1 MIARRWHGI
10 VPAAAAED
18 YLRLM
23 REVALPDYRGT
34 PGNRGA
40 WCLSRAEGDA
50 VHVEMLTFWDDVAS
64 IRRFA
69 GEDEKIAKYYDFD
82 DDYLVE
88 KEPHVLHFR
97 VFGEAR

>member
-1 MIARRWHGI
+1 MIARRWHGR
-10 VPAAAAED
+10 VPNSLAEE

-40 WCLSRAEGDA
+40 WCLSRTEGDIT
-50 VHVEMLTFWDDVAS
+50 HVEMLTFWADFAA

-69 GEDEKIAKYYDFD
+69 GEDVGVAKYYDFD
-82 DDYLVE
+82 DRFLLE
-88 KEPHVLHFR
+88 KERGVLHF
-97 VFGEAR
+97 EAGD